1 MQRPWGRNRL
11 DELRTTE
18 RPVWLQQEM
27 GPERQKGPITWGPA
41 GLGKTSFNSV
51 ASMRVHRAPEAS
63 FTDGMEQIHSGVLD
77 LSVGRS
83 IRSDW
88 GRRQERSGEL
98 RNHVGT
104 EVTEAWIGRA
114 PRLTVWGRDTHL
126 SNFPRVLG
134 WVFGSFSPGSGLSR
148 ETEKF
153 SVR

>member
-1 MQRPWGRNRL
+1 MAAGGDRARK
-11 DELRTTE
+11 TE
-18 RPVWLQQEM
+18 
-27 GPERQKGPITWGPA
+27 GPDHMGPA
-41 GLGKTSFNSV
+41 GLGKPSFNFV
-51 ASMRVHRAPEAS
+51 ASVRVHRAPEAL

-88 GRRQERSGEL
+88 GRSQETSGEL
-98 RNHVGT
+98 WNHVGT

-114 PRLTVWGRDTHL
+114 PRLTVRGRDTYL